1 MDDTADKVRPFW
13 SLTLPVW
20 GDFPILS
27 PSEQD
32 RRTEGGGAAVKVRS
46 V

>member
-32 RRTEGGGAAVKVRS
+32 RTGGGAAVKVRS